1 MQKGEIQKLIGFLL
15 FIFGMLS
22 LVLMLVGANFSY
34 LTWLDY
40 WGKGIGFVMRLTMIG
55 LGLIISYLAWLGE
68 QPGGKK

>member
-22 LVLMLVGANFSY
+22 LVLMLVGANFSD

-68 QPGGKK
+68 QSGGKK